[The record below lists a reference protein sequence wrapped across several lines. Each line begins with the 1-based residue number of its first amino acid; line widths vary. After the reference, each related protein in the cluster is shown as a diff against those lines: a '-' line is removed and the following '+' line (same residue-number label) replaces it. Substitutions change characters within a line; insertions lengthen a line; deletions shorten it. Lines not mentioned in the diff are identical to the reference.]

1 MSKLIAV
8 TGASR
13 GIGRAIALRF
23 ASAGFDIAA
32 CARTID
38 DLQALKSDIEA
49 EYKVDVHIQAA
60 DLSDKSQ
67 ALGFARFV
75 TALKRPVEVLV
86 NNAGLFVPGAL
97 STEPDGNLEMMI
109 NANLY
114 SAYHVTRGIVD
125 TMKRQQSGHIFNMCS
140 IASFTA
146 YPNGGSYAISKFAL
160 LGFSRCL
167 REELKSFGI
176 RVTSVMPG
184 ATWTDSWMAS
194 GLPQERFILASD
206 IAEAVFSAH
215 GLSPG
220 AVVEDLVIR
229 PQLGDVRY

>member
-13 GIGRAIALRF
+13 GIGRAIALKF

-32 CARTID
+32 CARNAH
-38 DLQALKSDIEA
+38 DLHALKRDLEKEFNVSV
-49 EYKVDVHIQAA
+49 YVHAA
-60 DLSDKSQ
+60 DLSDKLQ
-67 ALGFARFV
+67 AQGFARFV
-75 TALKRPVEVLV
+75 ASLQKPVDVLV
-86 NNAGLFVPGAL
+86 NNAGLFVSGDL
-97 STEPDGNLEMMI
+97 STEPDGNLETMI
-109 NANLY
+109 GANLY

-125 TMKRQQSGHIFNMCS
+125 AMKRQRSGHIFNMCS

-167 REELKSFGI
+167 REELKAFGI

-184 ATWTDSWMAS
+184 ATWTDSWMGS
-194 GLPQERFILASD
+194 GLPEERFIPAAD
-206 IAEAVFSAH
+206 VAEAVFSAF
-215 GLSPG
+215 GLSPSS
-220 AVVEDLVIR
+220 VVEDLVIR
-229 PQLGDVRY
+229 PQLGDIHD